1 MALDTVELTKIA
13 PSVSDDG
20 LVSVGFDVVLKDG
33 VTELET
39 FTVATSTAKTAD
51 ISLLATYL
59 GTTIQN
65 RIDNYKFEQ
74 VVAANAKYTTLQTMI
89 ENNLTI

>member
-74 VVAANAKYTTLQTMI
+74 VVAAHAQYTTLQTMI